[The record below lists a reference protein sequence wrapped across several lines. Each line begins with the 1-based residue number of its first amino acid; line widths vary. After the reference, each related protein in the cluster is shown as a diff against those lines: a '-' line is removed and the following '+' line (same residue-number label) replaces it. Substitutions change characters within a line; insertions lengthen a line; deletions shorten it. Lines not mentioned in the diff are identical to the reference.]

1 MLLAEDLLLLVTND
15 ATGRLSVPA
24 AQADAGLGGANL
36 LELTLL
42 GKVDVSGPQ
51 DQGRS
56 GRLVI
61 RDPSPAG
68 DEILDGALRV
78 LTEQQGKTPSAV
90 IRPLGKNLRPALYQ
104 RLADGGVLRAE
115 KHRVLGLFP
124 IRAWAAQDPGHEA
137 GIRQQV
143 AQALVQPGAPDQR
156 TAALIA
162 LLHALKC
169 EHKVIDPRTL
179 GLSRRQLRDRAA
191 EISAGN
197 WASDAIR
204 KAIDAMVAATAAASA
219 AAVAASSG

>member
-24 AQADAGLGGANL
+24 VQADAGLGGANL

-42 GKVDVSGPQ
+42 GKVGISGPQ

-56 GRLVI
+56 GRIIV
-61 RDPSPAG
+61 RDPSPPG
-68 DEILDGALRV
+68 DEVLDAALQV
-78 LTEQQGKTPSAV
+78 LGGQQGKKPSAV

-104 RLADGGVLRAE
+104 RLAADGVLRATE
-115 KHRVLGLFP
+115 HRVLGILP
-124 IRAWAAQDPGHEA
+124 VRAWPAQNPGAEA
-137 GIRQQV
+137 RGLQQV
-143 AQALVQPGAPDQR
+143 TQALVQPGAPDQR

-169 EHKVIDPRTL
+169 EHKVVDPRSC
-179 GLSRRQLRDRAA
+179 GLSRRQIRARAA
-191 EISAGN
+191 EISEGN
-197 WASDAIR
+197 WASDAVR
-204 KAIDAMVAATAAASA
+204 QAIDAVVAGIAAAST